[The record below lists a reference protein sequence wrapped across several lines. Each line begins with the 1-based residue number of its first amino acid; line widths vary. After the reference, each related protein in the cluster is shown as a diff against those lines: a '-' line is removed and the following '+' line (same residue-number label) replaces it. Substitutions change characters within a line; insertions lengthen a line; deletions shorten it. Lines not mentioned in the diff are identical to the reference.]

1 MGKGRKERGMKG
13 WRFRNQQGTVLVFT
27 LIVLVFLL
35 VMGGLAIDLAYHASA
50 RGELQRSMDAAALAG
65 AGKLGFNDTVF
76 PVARQFAQQYGALNP
91 YRVGPVTMNL
101 NDANASTGDIV
112 LGIWCPPGD
121 PSVCPGDPSPCP
133 GNASPC
139 PGNAGLFYPCLDGTR
154 VNAVKCQYGT
164 TIPTSLL
171 ALLGF
176 TTLPVAGCAIA
187 TSNPPASPPE
197 DTCVFPIGLSDC
209 PFTDAGSFTSQGC
222 GVPISFISSSGQSPG
237 APPGTNT
244 AAWVNLDGQGTPS
257 ASYLRQLIS
266 AMANGTCPPSTLE
279 VTDPVGT
286 NNGMIQNVMNTLE
299 PIFVN
304 KYTTSDPIE
313 LKNASGEIAYSGKG
327 WEVYVPVLN
336 TSENGGCP
344 PQAINGTHEIIGWT
358 RFVMTQVI
366 NRGRC
371 AVDNPKDPQTSGLC
385 PDTGEPALRAIFGY
399 YGCELDPAPPNPTP
413 APRSALATRLR
424 LVQ

>member
-1 MGKGRKERGMKG
+1 MKG

-35 VMGGLAIDLAYHASA
+35 VIGGLAIDLTYHASA

-91 YRVGPVTMNL
+91 YRVGPVTLNL

-112 LGIWCPPGD
+112 LGIWD
-121 PSVCPGDPSPCP
+121 PTVVPRFQPS
-133 GNASPC
+133 
-139 PGNAGLFYPCLDGTR
+139 LDGTR

-164 TIPTSLL
+164 TIPTSFL

-176 TTLPVAGCAIA
+176 TTLSVRAEAIA

-197 DTCVFPIGLSDC
+197 NTCVFPIGLSSC
-209 PFTDAGSFTSQGC
+209 PFTDAGAYTSQGC
-222 GVPISFISSSGQSPG
+222 GVPITFISSSGQDPG
-237 APPGTNT
+237 APSGTNT
-244 AAWVNLDGQGTPS
+244 AAWINLDGAGTPN
-257 ASYLRQLIS
+257 AGYLQQTIE
-266 AMANGTCPPSTLE
+266 AMADGTCPDSTLAVGE
-279 VTDPVGT
+279 DVGT
-286 NNGMIQNVMNTLE
+286 NNGMIQSVMDTLE

-304 KYTTSDPIE
+304 EYNTSDTIVVE
-313 LKNASGEIAYSGKG
+313 DVNGETAYEGPG
-327 WEVYVPVLN
+327 WEVYVPVIN
-336 TSENGGCP
+336 TDCP
-344 PQAINGTHEIIGWT
+344 PQAITGGHEIIGWT

-366 NRGRC
+366 NGGEC
-371 AVDNPKDPQTSGLC
+371 AVANHYPGNVWDPLC
-385 PDTGEPALRAIFGY
+385 PPPNGTGENVPPNSGAFRAIFGY
-399 YGCELDPAPPNPTP
+399 YACDLDPAPPNPQP

>member
-1 MGKGRKERGMKG
+1 MPGGKERGMKG

-27 LIVLVFLL
+27 LIVLVFLF

-76 PVARQFAQQYGALNP
+76 PVTRAFAQNYGALNP
-91 YRVGPVTMNL
+91 YRVGPVTLNL

-112 LGIWCPPGD
+112 LGIWD
-121 PSVCPGDPSPCP
+121 PTVVPRFQPS
-133 GNASPC
+133 
-139 PGNAGLFYPCLDGTR
+139 LDGTR
-154 VNAVKCQYGT
+154 VNAVKCQYT
-164 TIPTSLL
+164 TAIPTSFL
-171 ALLGF
+171 AFLGF
-176 TTLPVAGCAIA
+176 TTLSVRAEAIA

-197 DTCVFPIGLSDC
+197 NTCVFPIGLSDC
-209 PFTDAGSFTSQGC
+209 PFTDAGAFNSQGC
-222 GVPISFISSSGQSPG
+222 GVPISFISSSGQNPG
-237 APPGTNT
+237 APSGTNT

-257 ASYLRQLIS
+257 GSYLRQLIN
-266 AMANGTCPPSTLE
+266 AMADGTCPSSTLE
-279 VTDPVGT
+279 VNDPLGT
-286 NNGMIQNVMNTLE
+286 NNGMIQNVMDTLE

-304 KYTTSDPIE
+304 EYNATLNNPIVLE
-313 LKNASGEIAYSGKG
+313 NAYGEIAYQGPG
-327 WEVYVPVLN
+327 WDVYVPVLN

-366 NRGRC
+366 NRGDC
-371 AVDNPKDPQTSGLC
+371 AVSNSVDANTWALC
-385 PDTGEPALRAIFGY
+385 PPPMNPAGPAKDPALRAIFGY
-399 YGCELDPAPPNPTP
+399 YACEVDPAPPNPAP
-413 APRSALATRLR
+413 APRAALVTRLR

>member
-1 MGKGRKERGMKG
+1 MKG

-35 VMGGLAIDLAYHASA
+35 VIGGLAIDLAYHASA

-91 YRVGPVTMNL
+91 YRVGPVTLNL

-112 LGIWCPPGD
+112 LGIWD
-121 PSVCPGDPSPCP
+121 PTVVPRFQPS
-133 GNASPC
+133 
-139 PGNAGLFYPCLDGTR
+139 LDGTR

-164 TIPTSLL
+164 TIPTSFL

-176 TTLPVAGCAIA
+176 TTLSVRAEAIA

-197 DTCVFPIGLSDC
+197 NTCVFPIGLSDC
-209 PFTDAGSFTSQGC
+209 PFTDAGAFTSQGC
-222 GVPISFISSSGQSPG
+222 GVPITFISSSGQSPG
-237 APPGTNT
+237 PPPGTNT

-257 ASYLRQLIS
+257 ANYLRQVIS

-279 VTDPVGT
+279 VGDPAGT
-286 NNGMIQNVMNTLE
+286 NNGMIQSVMDTLE

-304 KYTTSDPIE
+304 EYTASLSNPIT
-313 LKNASGEIAYSGKG
+313 LIDADGQTAYVGPG
-327 WEVYVPVLN
+327 WEVYVPVLD
-336 TSENGGCP
+336 TACP
-344 PQAINGTHEIIGWT
+344 PQAISGGHDIIGWT

-366 NRGRC
+366 NNGQC
-371 AVDNPKDPQTSGLC
+371 AVANHHPGNAWDPLC
-385 PDTGEPALRAIFGY
+385 PPPNGTGENVPQNSGAFRAIFGY
-399 YGCELDPAPPNPTP
+399 YSCEVDPAPPNPLP